1 MEKAIIR
8 DINIESDGKGR
19 FRRVRI
25 VFGPH
30 YFIDIMPAKETGELT
45 LYMGSTHHGF
55 SARAEDVGDQL
66 EKIINEIRKTHPEL
80 TFD

>member
-1 MEKAIIR
+1 MEKAHIR
-8 DINIESDGKGR
+8 DVKIESDGKGC

-55 SARAEDVGDQL
+55 SARAEEVGDQL
-66 EKIINEIRKTHPEL
+66 EQIINEIKIAIH
-80 TFD
+80 FKGMQ

>member
-1 MEKAIIR
+1 MEKAHIR
-8 DINIESDGKGR
+8 DVKIESDGKGC

-25 VFGPH
+25 VFGP
-30 YFIDIMPAKETGELT
+30 PAKETGELT

-55 SARAEDVGDQL
+55 SARAEEVGDQL
-66 EKIINEIRKTHPEL
+66 EQIINEIRDAHPEL